1 MKSTLSY
8 AFWCQLFFHL
18 DELPKGQKLDFHC
31 ACLRYDDDIV
41 SVSLTFKTPNGEE
54 KIHTIPMMKIWGAYY
69 HYRPEQVA
77 RKIQKLLIYQMEE
90 FKTEI
95 ATAQELMNSDLEG
108 NVNDL

>member
-1 MKSTLSY
+1 MTYEDLVAALEK
-8 AFWCQLFFHL
+8 
-18 DELPKGQKLDFHC
+18 LPKGQKLDFHC

-41 SVSLTFKTPNGEE
+41 SVSLTFKTPNGEKTTHFVSMRRIRRTE
-54 KIHTIPMMKIWGAYY
+54 H
-69 HYRPEQVA
+69 RPEQVA